1 MAKVALAW
9 LLRQPG
15 VTSVIAGARRPDQIA
30 QTAQAVDLVLSAETI
45 GELTM
50 ATDEIKRI
58 LGPNPD
64 MRQSESR
71 FR

>member
-9 LLRQPG
+9 LLYQPG
-15 VTSVIAGARRPDQIA
+15 VTSVIAGARNPNQIK
-30 QTAQAVDLVLSAETI
+30 QTAQAADLELSPETI
-45 GELTM
+45 GELNE
-50 ATDEIKRI
+50 ATEEVKRI

-64 MRQSESR
+64 MWQSESR